1 MIETLTVQEATELLR
16 RNGIKISVETLGRGL
31 QQGVYP
37 FGIYI
42 RGKKAPIYQIFKVQF
57 DRWVLER
64 STPNHADSQ

>member
-16 RNGIKISVETLGRGL
+16 SNGMKTSVDTLGRGL

-42 RGKKAPIYQIFKVQF
+42 QGKKGPIYQIFKVQF
-57 DRWVLER
+57 DRWVQER
-64 STPNHADSQ
+64 SIPNHADSQ